1 MHHLVYTSTASIS
14 LPEEELQRQLPR
26 WRATN
31 AGLGI
36 TGVLL
41 YCEGNI
47 LQVLEGAFEEVGRL
61 FATIA
66 ADVRHHSVT
75 KLADGPVPGRAFS
88 EWSMHFRA
96 VETTDFARFA
106 RHPDAATNHAGELL
120 PLLEAFMQPPA
131 LG

>member
-47 LQVLEGAFEEVGRL
+47 LQVLEGAFEEVRRL

-75 KLADGPVPGRAFS
+75 KLADGPVPGRAFF

-106 RHPDAATNHAGELL
+106 RHPDAATDHAGELL